1 MPAPDPDSG
10 PSQPAA
16 EVLPVVKDTVAAIFN
31 RVTTGATETD
41 VAPEVARGTTTSAN
55 GKGGVISEGF
65 AALQNLGGNAAAM
78 FASATG
84 SGSPAP
90 AETDPR

>member
-10 PSQPAA
+10 PSRLAA
-16 EVLPVVKDTVAAIFN
+16 EVLPLVKDTVAAIFN
-31 RVTTGATETD
+31 RVTTVATETD
-41 VAPEVARGTTTSAN
+41 VAPEVARGTTNSAH
-55 GKGGVISEGF
+55 GKGEVIPEGF

-84 SGSPAP
+84 TGSPAS